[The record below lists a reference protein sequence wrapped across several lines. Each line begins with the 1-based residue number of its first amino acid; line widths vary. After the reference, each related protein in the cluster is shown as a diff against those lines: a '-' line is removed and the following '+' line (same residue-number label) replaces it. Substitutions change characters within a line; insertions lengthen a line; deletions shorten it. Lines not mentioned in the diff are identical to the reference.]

1 MLQKVPEG
9 DWLCEEC
16 KFAEESENQ
25 KQGKLESG
33 HRHCT
38 CSLCELYSY
47 HCEMEFEGSEVEEKK
62 MDKLGS
68 CTLVSGKRCAE
79 NIEVAPA
86 KRQALETGIGS
97 PKPSSPSRIVTGSP
111 KPSSPSRIVTGSPK
125 PSSPGRIV
133 TGSPKP
139 SSPSRIVTES
149 PKPSSPSRIVTGS
162 PKPLSPSRIVSG
174 SQKPL
179 SPSKTVSLS
188 RDSSFKSIDKGKV
201 KSAHQTSFGN
211 HSGTDIPETARFPA
225 TGPRLQK
232 EKGKQIAYVILLF
245 LWCFYFFNLSLS
257 LLVCS

>member
-1 MLQKVPEG
+1 MREMLQKVPEG

-111 KPSSPSRIVTGSPK
+111 KPSSPG
-125 PSSPGRIV
+125 
-133 TGSPKP
+133 
-139 SSPSRIVTES
+139 
-149 PKPSSPSRIVTGS
+149 RIVTGS

-257 LLVCS
+257 VYLSVAEGCP

>member
-1 MLQKVPEG
+1 MREMLQKVPEG

-111 KPSSPSRIVTGSPK
+111 KPSSPG
-125 PSSPGRIV
+125 
-133 TGSPKP
+133 
-139 SSPSRIVTES
+139 
-149 PKPSSPSRIVTGS
+149 RIVTGS

>member
-139 SSPSRIVTES
+139 
-149 PKPSSPSRIVTGS
+149 
-162 PKPLSPSRIVSG
+162 LSPSRIVSG

>member
-1 MLQKVPEG
+1 MREMLQKVPEG

-86 KRQALETGIGS
+86 KRQALET
-97 PKPSSPSRIVTGSP
+97 
-111 KPSSPSRIVTGSPK
+111 VTGSPK
-125 PSSPGRIV
+125 PSSPG
-133 TGSPKP
+133 
-139 SSPSRIVTES
+139 
-149 PKPSSPSRIVTGS
+149 RIVTGS

-201 KSAHQTSFGN
+201 KSVHQTSFGN

>member
-111 KPSSPSRIVTGSPK
+111 KPSSPG
-125 PSSPGRIV
+125 
-133 TGSPKP
+133 
-139 SSPSRIVTES
+139 
-149 PKPSSPSRIVTGS
+149 RIVTGS

>member
-1 MLQKVPEG
+1 MREMLQKVPEG

-33 HRHCT
+33 YRHCT

-111 KPSSPSRIVTGSPK
+111 KP
-125 PSSPGRIV
+125 
-133 TGSPKP
+133 
-139 SSPSRIVTES
+139 
-149 PKPSSPSRIVTGS
+149 
-162 PKPLSPSRIVSG
+162 LSPSRIVSG
-174 SQKPL
+174 SPKPS
-179 SPSKTVSLS
+179 SPSKIVSLP
-188 RDSSFKSIDKGKV
+188 RDSSFKSIEKGKL

>member
-86 KRQALETGIGS
+86 KRQALETGI
-97 PKPSSPSRIVTGSP
+97 
-111 KPSSPSRIVTGSPK
+111 
-125 PSSPGRIV
+125 
-133 TGSPKP
+133 GSPKP

>member
-1 MLQKVPEG
+1 MREMLQKVPEG

-97 PKPSSPSRIVTGSP
+97 PKPSSPSRIVT
-111 KPSSPSRIVTGSPK
+111 
-125 PSSPGRIV
+125 
-133 TGSPKP
+133 
-139 SSPSRIVTES
+139 ES
-149 PKPSSPSRIVTGS
+149 PKPSSPCRIVTGS

>member
-1 MLQKVPEG
+1 MREMLQKVPEG

-86 KRQALETGIGS
+86 KRQALETGIG
-97 PKPSSPSRIVTGSP
+97 
-111 KPSSPSRIVTGSPK
+111 
-125 PSSPGRIV
+125 
-133 TGSPKP
+133 
-139 SSPSRIVTES
+139 S

>member
-1 MLQKVPEG
+1 MREMLQKVPEG

-86 KRQALETGIGS
+86 KRQALETGI
-97 PKPSSPSRIVTGSP
+97 
-111 KPSSPSRIVTGSPK
+111 
-125 PSSPGRIV
+125 
-133 TGSPKP
+133 GSPKP